1 MRQAVPTQMTNL
13 VIDAVEKPRH
23 DGENGGLQGFHVI
36 WQQPD
41 VALEESH
48 PSPGT
53 IDHRL

>member
-1 MRQAVPTQMTNL
+1 MTNL